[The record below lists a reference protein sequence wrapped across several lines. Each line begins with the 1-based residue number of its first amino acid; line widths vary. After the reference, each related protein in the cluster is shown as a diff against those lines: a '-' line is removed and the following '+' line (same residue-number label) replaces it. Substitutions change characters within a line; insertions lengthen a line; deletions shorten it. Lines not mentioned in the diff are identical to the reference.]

1 MGIAERKSR
10 EQRTRREAV
19 LRAARKLFLQK
30 GFANTSMDEMAAEAE
45 VAEGTLYLY
54 FRSKDEITYTLVS
67 PILEDFLQRIHSFA
81 SDPVSR
87 RMPRCEGWPSV
98 LPRRTLRS
106 PKCTRL
112 SSATMQENTSHCFP
126 RRISV
131 NYAT

>member
-81 SDPVSR
+81 SDPREPADAALR
-87 RMPRCEGWPSV
+87 RMA
-98 LPRRTLRS
+98 
-106 PKCTRL
+106 KCVAETYFEESEMFKIIIRYNAREYESLL
-112 SSATMQENTSHCFP
+112 SEENFS
-126 RRISV
+126 
-131 NYAT
+131 